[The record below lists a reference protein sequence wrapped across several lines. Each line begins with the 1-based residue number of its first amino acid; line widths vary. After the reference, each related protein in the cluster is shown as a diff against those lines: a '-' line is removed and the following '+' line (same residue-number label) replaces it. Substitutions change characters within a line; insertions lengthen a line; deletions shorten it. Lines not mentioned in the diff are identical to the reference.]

1 MINREAWEWYD
12 QEARNQ
18 SLKLWTMR
26 LTSQQIQS
34 IRDIAY
40 QIAGECGRVLVF
52 GSRLDD
58 NARVSRLMYG
68 RKVDVIISAPNL
80 KQLPIHDVALME
92 GRALCIEPQPE

>member
-1 MINREAWEWYD
+1 
-12 QEARNQ
+12 
-18 SLKLWTMR
+18 MR

-40 QIAGECGRVLVF
+40 QIAGKRGRVHVF

-58 NARVSRLMYG
+58 NAWGGDLDLLIELPEAVIKPALMAVQISARVSRLMYG

-80 KQLPIHDVALME
+80 KQLPIHEVALKE
-92 GRALCIEPQPE
+92 GQAL